1 MKNIS
6 GEAILFDMYYQGKD
20 PVATFGNGD
29 ETPKIE
35 SKPVDAGTPQ
45 FKNIFVDR
53 VVAKGAETGLLV
65 RGLPEMPIH
74 HINLSNL
81 DIEAKQT
88 YRVIEATDIQISNA
102 KFKQTGDKK
111 PELINVKRW
120 KLN

>member
-1 MKNIS
+1 
-6 GEAILFDMYYQGKD
+6 
-20 PVATFGNGD
+20 
-29 ETPKIE
+29 
-35 SKPVDAGTPQ
+35 
-45 FKNIFVDR
+45 

-102 KFKQTGDKK
+102 KFMQTGDKK
-111 PELINVKRW
+111 PELIHVKRW

>member
-1 MKNIS
+1 
-6 GEAILFDMYYQGKD
+6 
-20 PVATFGNGD
+20 
-29 ETPKIE
+29 
-35 SKPVDAGTPQ
+35 
-45 FKNIFVDR
+45 

-65 RGLPEMPIH
+65 RGLPEMSIH

-102 KFKQTGDKK
+102 KFNQTGDKK

>member
-1 MKNIS
+1 
-6 GEAILFDMYYQGKD
+6 MYYQGKD
-20 PVATFGNGD
+20 PVATYGNGD
-29 ETPKIE
+29 ATPVIQAM
-35 SKPVDAGTPQ
+35 PVDEGTPQ

-53 VVAKGAETGLLV
+53 VVAKGAETGLLI

-81 DIEAKQT
+81 DIEAKQS
-88 YRVIEATDIQISNA
+88 YRVIEAIDIQLTNA
-102 KFKQTGDKK
+102 NFTQTGNKK